1 MPKVRKEDLS
11 KTSKRNSYS
20 SDQKINIP
28 HEAINPSWAGLLNAQ
43 GLPALPI
50 PPSVDINL
58 VMALAQVMTM
68 NALTALSQNQSIPQ
82 NNIKD
87 EKIQKRELMISLQ
100 EKLKNRKSN
109 PPPPII
115 KKKKVKKGKSGHP
128 SSSESP
134 SNLSNLELLA
144 LATTAHQ
151 ASDSSPETSNH
162 RGSFSSPGLLTALQE
177 GFPSIDWTKFGP
189 VASPSQEAL
198 QSLLTNVS
206 ESQKQT

>member
-1 MPKVRKEDLS
+1 MPKIRKEDLS

-20 SDQKINIP
+20 SDQKNNIP
-28 HEAINPSWAGLLNAQ
+28 TEAVNPSWAGLLNAQ

-58 VMALAQVMTM
+58 VVALAQVMTM

-87 EKIQKRELMISLQ
+87 EKAQKREMMMSLQ

-109 PPPPII
+109 PPLPII
-115 KKKKVKKGKSGHP
+115 KKKKVKKEKATNP

-134 SNLSNLELLA
+134 SGLSNLELLA
-144 LATTAHQ
+144 LATTAQ
-151 ASDSSPETSNH
+151 QTTDTSPETSNQ
-162 RGSFSSPGLLTALQE
+162 RGNLVSPGLLTALQA
-177 GFPSIDWTKFGP
+177 GFPNIDWTKIGSVP
-189 VASPSQEAL
+189 SPSAEAL
-198 QSLLTNVS
+198 QSILSNVS
-206 ESQKQT
+206 ETERET